1 MTIALLGF
9 AVINLTVMD
18 PATSKLVEEVLRL
31 PREARAAIVG
41 KLIESLDDGA
51 VDANA
56 EAAWSAEIA
65 KRLVEVD
72 SGKVKPVPWDE
83 ARRQILSD
91 E

>member
-1 MTIALLGF
+1 MTMALLGP
-9 AVINLTVMD
+9 AVINLAPMD
-18 PATSKLVEEVLRL
+18 SATSKLVEEVLRL

-65 KRLVEVD
+65 KRLADVD
-72 SGKVKPVPWDE
+72 SGGVKPVPWDE